1 MRLVLDTNI
10 LISALLKDST
20 VRRILLNPSFIF
32 YLPEYS
38 IEEVERH
45 MDAIVR
51 RSGLS
56 EEDVRLLVRLLLTN
70 IQVLPAEQLV
80 EKCAEASR
88 LLGGVDPGDTPF
100 LALALATVNDGI
112 WSEDTHLRRQRKV
125 KVWRTRDLVSFAG
138 RTRTP

>member
-88 LLGGVDPGDTPF
+88 LLGGVDPGDTPSWRWRWQQ
-100 LALALATVNDGI
+100 LTTGYGVKTPTYGG
-112 WSEDTHLRRQRKV
+112 SERSRSR
-125 KVWRTRDLVSFAG
+125 G
-138 RTRTP
+138 RET